1 MIYIGILVMCIAIAF
16 LLTLLVIFFS
26 LIYSKMIEEMEEHED
41 VRGRK
46 SDM

>member
-1 MIYIGILVMCIAIAF
+1 MIYIGILVMCILIAF

-26 LIYSKMIEEMEEHED
+26 LIYSKMTEEMEEHED